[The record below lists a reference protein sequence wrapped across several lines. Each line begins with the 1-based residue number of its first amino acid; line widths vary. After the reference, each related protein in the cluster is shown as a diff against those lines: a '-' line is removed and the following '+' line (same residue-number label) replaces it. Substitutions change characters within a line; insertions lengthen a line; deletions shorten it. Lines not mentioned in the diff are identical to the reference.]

1 MSWQIS
7 KETFRKIWSI
17 YRTTT
22 TLLRKNV
29 WRSCQ
34 IFQEIAALKILQY
47 PIFFILLEDLIL
59 SQFSYKI
66 FIITSIN
73 NAADRTSIIIIIFR
87 TAAISWKKT
96 FYRCLATC
104 LRMPQRSWHCEK
116 SVQIRSFIGPYFPVF
131 GLNRKK
137 YGTEKTRYLDTFQV
151 MVTSSK
157 IHVIP

>member
-1 MSWQIS
+1 MAQQSDIS
-7 KETFRKIWSI
+7 GNCCSENFAISN
-17 YRTTT
+17 
-22 TLLRKNV
+22 L
-29 WRSCQ
+29 
-34 IFQEIAALKILQY
+34 
-47 PIFFILLEDLIL
+47 FILLEDLIL

-73 NAADRTSIIIIIFR
+73 KAADRTSITIIIFR

-116 SVQIRSFIGPYFPVF
+116 SVQIRSFIGQYFPIF
-131 GLNRKK
+131 GLNREK

-151 MVTSSK
+151 VVTSSK
-157 IHVIP
+157 IHVISKRFKNTLLEKIKIQFLVISL